1 MTTNN
6 STIFNIN
13 EEKLSAFVSFI
24 CERRLMQL
32 NRRQSSWPAMNL
44 ARINNVYREHDRYSL
59 WEQEHLS
66 IRNVIVGRFF
76 MSIPATKYARDLA
89 SCGFL
94 EDEGLLF
101 NPCVEMTPPDGMR
114 QAEVAEIFLHSANR
128 VIDMITTW
136 PKEMVVDH
144 ALTLLTDHNQN
155 KDLRAFRRYEIK
167 TSLSYLNQTDFFEDS
182 FFHVGPGAA
191 GKCEEIFGAIPVT
204 LDEMEDV
211 KNVVKERLIDCGF
224 RFAEWPKGKKWAHRN
239 PNKFTVRQLEDCL
252 CEYRKY
258 CRSFDHWQRGVAL
271 PAKYRYVPHSRPHTA

>member
-1 MTTNN
+1 MTTSNG
-6 STIFNIN
+6 TIFNIN

-32 NRRQSSWPAMNL
+32 SHRQSSWPAMNQ

-59 WEQEHLS
+59 WERDHLTV
-66 IRNVIVGRFF
+66 RNIVVGRFF

-101 NPCVEMTPPDGMR
+101 NPCVEMTSPEGMR
-114 QAEVAEIFLHSANR
+114 QAEVAEIFLASSKD
-128 VIDMITTW
+128 VIRLISSWTDQDT
-136 PKEMVVDH
+136 VDK
-144 ALTLLTDHNQN
+144 ALKLLVDHNQN
-155 KDLRAFRRYEIK
+155 KELRAFRLYEIK
-167 TSLSYLNQTDFFEDS
+167 TSLSYLGWSDFFEDS
-182 FFHVGPGAA
+182 FYHIGPGAA
-191 GKCEEIFGAIPVT
+191 GKCEEIFGAIPTT

-258 CRSFDHWQRGVAL
+258 CRSLDHWQRGVAL
-271 PAKYRYVPHSRPHTA
+271 PEKYRYVPHSRPHTA